1 MEWENHA
8 SENLQT
14 SIERRHDVPDM
25 VDEFV
30 YSSCVSE
37 EWTSRPPSQLG
48 RHSVHFPLLQPM
60 TSVIKYIVF
69 VVVTFRF
76 RRGGG
81 RVGVGGLLRNEFKR
95 VESQ

>member
-25 VDEFV
+25 TFRIWLM
-30 YSSCVSE
+30 SSC
-37 EWTSRPPSQLG
+37 T
-48 RHSVHFPLLQPM
+48 VHVYPRNGQVALQASWVDILCIFTLLQPM
-60 TSVIKYIVF
+60 TSVIKYILF

-76 RRGGG
+76 RQ
-81 RVGVGGLLRNEFKR
+81 VVGGW
-95 VESQ
+95 VWGAC

>member
-30 YSSCVSE
+30 YSTCVSE

-48 RHSVHFPLLQPM
+48 RHSVHFPTAPADD
-60 TSVIKYIVF
+60 VCDKVYIV
-69 VVVTFRF
+69 
-76 RRGGG
+76 RGCHVPFPAGWW
-81 RVGVGGLLRNEFKR
+81 VGGCGGLVKK
-95 VESQ
+95 